1 MKIPRP
7 LYVTKLNA
15 SKNDAARLFASCLM
29 LLALLSALGPSGHG
43 AVSLPTQH
51 DALSLTVNPD
61 RSVGVSWTTTSSLS
75 SLTQNV
81 STFFTPG
88 YSIHSSSNFS
98 QQSNAVV
105 QTSKIQYQLP
115 PSGVNILNS
124 ISLTATQTGLTSQG
138 SLTVSTNVPQS
149 SINGTFSTSPA
160 KVHLNATALIYFS
173 STFFTGT
180 FLANQTAFQKIW
192 NKTFANNTWTDHI
205 VGQIQNG
212 TRQAIKVTAF
222 NGTLNSI
229 NANSVSISLGF
240 VAIPSQ
246 PSTDFVTAFEGF
258 LAAAG
263 TPLPAGVDSIIRSAL
278 SLETGETLSL
288 TYTGGSTPT
297 IVINSTTNYVA
308 DLDAQVNRLKS
319 QYFQLIFSGVPVGT
333 IIPASFLFLNSTSV
347 TLSQMSTT
355 SDLDLSA
362 GTSSMSLKG
371 LILKPPTVGSNANF
385 TIPGLFQTLGKTPA
399 PGVNFTLIGGSD
411 SSNQVKIIVPPG
423 TPQASSTGS
432 NSATWTN
439 LQDASTLSAVEFQV
453 QPLPNSIL
461 AFLVSPIGLAIDA
474 IVAIAIVAG
483 VVLYLAKRRGSKTP
497 LPMTSGPTA
506 SPGLG
511 PGPAPTP

>member
-1 MKIPRP
+1 M
-7 LYVTKLNA
+7 
-15 SKNDAARLFASCLM
+15 M
-29 LLALLSALGPSGHG
+29 LAIFSSIGPSGHS
-43 AVSLPTQH
+43 AVTTNPAVQH
-51 DALSLTVNPD
+51 DALTLTVNPD
-61 RSVGVSWTTTSSLS
+61 RSVGVSWITASSLG

-105 QTSKIQYQLP
+105 QTSKVQYQLP
-115 PSGVNILNS
+115 PQGINFFNS

-138 SLTVSTNVPQS
+138 SLTISTNVPQS
-149 SINGTFSTSPA
+149 SITGTFSTSPTR
-160 KVHLNATALIYFS
+160 VRLNATALLYFS
-173 STFFTGT
+173 STFFAGT
-180 FLANQTAFQKIW
+180 FLANQTIFQKIW

-212 TRQAIKVTAF
+212 TRQAVKVTGF

-246 PSTDFVTAFEGF
+246 PSTDFVTAFES
-258 LAAAG
+258 LLSAAG

-278 SLETGETLSL
+278 NLETGETLNLS
-288 TYTGGSTPT
+288 YTGGSTPT

-308 DLDAQVNRLKS
+308 DLDTQVNKLKS
-319 QYFQLIFSGVPVGT
+319 QYFQLIFSLVPAGT
-333 IIPASFLFLNSTSV
+333 VIPASLLFLNSTSV
-347 TLSQMSTT
+347 TLSRMSTT
-355 SDLDLSA
+355 SDLDLGA

-371 LILKPPTVGSNANF
+371 LILKPPTVGSNTNF

-411 SSNQVKIIVPPG
+411 SSNQVKIVVPAS
-423 TPQASSTGS
+423 TPQPSSTPS

-453 QPLPNSIL
+453 QPLPNSLL
-461 AFLVSPIGLAIDA
+461 AFIVSPVGIAIEA
-474 IVAIAIVAG
+474 IVAIAIVAA
-483 VVLYLAKRRGSKTP
+483 VVLYMAKKRATKTS
-497 LPMTSGPTA
+497 LPMTSGPTS

-511 PGPAPTP
+511 SGPAPPAP

>member
-1 MKIPRP
+1 
-7 LYVTKLNA
+7 
-15 SKNDAARLFASCLM
+15 M
-29 LLALLSALGPSGHG
+29 LVALLSSVGPSGHG
-43 AVSLPTQH
+43 AVTTNLSVQH

-61 RSVGVSWTTTSSLS
+61 RSVGVSWTTASSLG

-105 QTSKIQYQLP
+105 QTSKVQYQLP
-115 PSGVNILNS
+115 PQAINFFNS

-138 SLTVSTNVPQS
+138 SLTISTNVPQS
-149 SINGTFSTSPA
+149 SITGTFSTSTT
-160 KVHLNATALIYFS
+160 KVRLNATALLYFS
-173 STFFTGT
+173 STFFAGT
-180 FLANQTAFQKIW
+180 VLANQTIFQKIW

-229 NANSVSISLGF
+229 NTNSVSISLGF
-240 VAIPSQ
+240 VAIPYQ
-246 PSTDFVTAFEGF
+246 PSTDFVTAFET
-258 LAAAG
+258 LLSTTG

-278 SLETGETLSL
+278 NLETSETLNL

-297 IVINSTTNYVA
+297 IIINSTTNYVA
-308 DLDAQVNRLKS
+308 DLDTQVNKLKS
-319 QYFQLIFSGVPVGT
+319 QYFQLIFSLVPAGT
-333 IIPASFLFLNSTSV
+333 VIPALLLFLNSTSV

-355 SDLDLSA
+355 SDIDLGT

-371 LILKPPTVGSNANF
+371 LILKPPTVGSNTNF

-411 SSNQVKIIVPPG
+411 SSNQVKIVVP
-423 TPQASSTGS
+423 SSTSPQPNSKAS

-453 QPLPNSIL
+453 QPLPNSLL
-461 AFLVSPIGLAIDA
+461 AFLISPTGIAIEA
-474 IVAIAIVAG
+474 IIAIAIVAA
-483 VVLYLAKRRGSKTP
+483 VVLYMARRRATKTP
-497 LPMTSGPTA
+497 LPMTSGPTS

-511 PGPAPTP
+511 PGPAPPAP